1 MEEIKQ
7 NDLITKTR
15 KKICKILDYIEHLH
29 VLVCTVTRSISIF
42 AFGSLVGNPVGLT
55 SFLITRKTSILLN
68 IAEFPWICLEM
79 PEKNVLTISRL
90 SICHNIFIIKLL

>member
-7 NDLITKTR
+7 NDLTTKTR
-15 KKICKILDYIEHLH
+15 KKICKILDYTEHLH
-29 VLVCTVTRSISIF
+29 VLVCTVTRSISIS

-68 IAEFPWICLEM
+68 IAEFP
-79 PEKNVLTISRL
+79 
-90 SICHNIFIIKLL
+90 

>member
-7 NDLITKTR
+7 NDLTTKTR
-15 KKICKILDYIEHLH
+15 KKICKILYYTEHFH
-29 VLVCTVTRSISIF
+29 VLVCTVTRSISIS

-68 IAEFPWICLEM
+68 IAEFP
-79 PEKNVLTISRL
+79 
-90 SICHNIFIIKLL
+90 

>member
-7 NDLITKTR
+7 KNLINKTR

-29 VLVCTVTRSISIF
+29 VLVCTVTRSISIS
-42 AFGSLVGNPVGLT
+42 AFGSLAGNPVGL
-55 SFLITRKTSILLN
+55 TRKTSILLN

-79 PEKNVLTISRL
+79 PEKNVLTISRV
-90 SICHNIFIIKLL
+90 SICCNIFITTLL

>member
-29 VLVCTVTRSISIF
+29 VLVCTVTRSISIS

-55 SFLITRKTSILLN
+55 SFLNNK
-68 IAEFPWICLEM
+68 
-79 PEKNVLTISRL
+79 KNFHIVEY
-90 SICHNIFIIKLL
+90 C

>member
-7 NDLITKTR
+7 NDLTTKTR
-15 KKICKILDYIEHLH
+15 KKICKILDYTEHFH
-29 VLVCTVTRSISIF
+29 VLVCTVTRSISIS

-68 IAEFPWICLEM
+68 IAEFP
-79 PEKNVLTISRL
+79 
-90 SICHNIFIIKLL
+90 